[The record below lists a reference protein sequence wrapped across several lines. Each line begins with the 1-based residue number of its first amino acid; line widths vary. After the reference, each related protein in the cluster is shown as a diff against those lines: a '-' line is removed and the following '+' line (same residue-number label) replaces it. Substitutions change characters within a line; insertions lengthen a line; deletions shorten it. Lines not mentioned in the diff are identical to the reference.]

1 MAILKQINEAKHIRP
16 EQFFIQFDQH
26 FYFLSKILSLKHF
39 YGLYKDLLGYSFLS
53 CETSFRYK
61 KLDLKDRFKPKTF
74 LSKYYVSLL
83 GYFSQATKM
92 RILTPYPF

>member
-61 KLDLKDRFKPKTF
+61 KLNLEGRFKNKNIF
-74 LSKYYVSLL
+74 IKNV
-83 GYFSQATKM
+83 M
-92 RILTPYPF
+92 